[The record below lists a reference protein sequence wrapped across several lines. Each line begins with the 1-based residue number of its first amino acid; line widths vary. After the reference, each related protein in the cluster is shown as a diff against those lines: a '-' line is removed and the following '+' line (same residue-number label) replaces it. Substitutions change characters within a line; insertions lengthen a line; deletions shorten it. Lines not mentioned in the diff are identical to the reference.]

1 MFINLSNHPVDNW
14 SSEQVAE
21 ARKYGEIVD
30 VEFPTIKPSYDAE
43 FIRMLALN
51 YALRIVD
58 KYGSDL
64 TVHVMGEMTFTYNL
78 VNALKDAGITCLA
91 STTER
96 NTIITPDGKKIS
108 EFKFVQ
114 FREY

>member
-78 VNALKDAGITCLA
+78 VSRLKAVGIRCVA

-96 NTIITPDGKKIS
+96 RTRLDPDGNKVS
-108 EFKFVQ
+108 EFHFVQ